1 MVAEARSGAE
11 GITVGGSPAAFTVSD
26 ALGAAREQTRGT
38 SRIAITAC
46 VYWLA
51 AKAALCMAI
60 EPGYATPVWP
70 AAGFALCAVLLWGR
84 YSALGVVLG
93 SVAANLATALDPAS
107 SLSIARSV
115 AVTLGIGSG
124 AALQALLGAWL
135 IERFV
140 GLPVPFEAKQ
150 SIGRFA
156 ILGGP
161 VACVASASVGV
172 STLVA
177 AGLLPW
183 ANYPFS
189 WATWWVGDSI
199 GVVIFAPLSLI
210 LIANPGLLWQRSRAP
225 LTLPLLGSVTVV
237 TLLFWQTRLAAVG
250 SQPGWRA
257 WLVLGVG
264 LWFMRIMSTAT
275 LISVGRVSQ
284 AQRSAEEGER
294 RSLEL
299 EERVRLRTA
308 ELSATLAEREVL
320 LQEIHHRVKN
330 NLQVIS
336 SLINMQMRCLEDSV
350 SRDALTECQAR
361 VYTIALIHET
371 LYESRDYS
379 DMPFSDYVRSLATS
393 VFQLGGAPET
403 ISLQLEL
410 EPVTLP
416 IDRAIPCGLILNE
429 LLVNALKHAF
439 PDGRAGRISI
449 RLQQRDA
456 DRVTLLVCDDGIGG
470 REPVDRTNG
479 ELGMQLVAT
488 LAQQIHADLS
498 VKRAGG
504 TTVELVFA
512 GRG

>member
-1 MVAEARSGAE
+1 MVARSGAGE
-11 GITVGGSPAAFTVSD
+11 ISVGRSPAAFTVLD
-26 ALGAAREQTRGT
+26 ALGAAREQTRGY
-38 SRIAITAC
+38 SRTAITALA
-46 VYWLA
+46 YWLA
-51 AKAALCMAI
+51 AKAALWMAI

-70 AAGFALCAVLLWGR
+70 AAGFALCAVLLWGKHT
-84 YSALGVVLG
+84 ALGVVVG
-93 SVAANLATALDPAS
+93 SAAANFATGLDPS
-107 SLSIARSV
+107 SSSSIARSLAV
-115 AVTLGIGSG
+115 ALGLGCG
-124 AALQALLGAWL
+124 AGLQALLGAWL

-140 GLPVPFEAKQ
+140 GLPVPLEAKQ
-150 SIGRFA
+150 SIGRFV

-172 STLVA
+172 STLLA
-177 AGLLPW
+177 SGLISW

-210 LIANPGLLWQRSRAP
+210 LIANPGLLWQRSRAT

-237 TLLFWQTRLAAVG
+237 TLLFWQTRTASLG
-250 SQPGWRA
+250 GQPGWRA

-275 LISVGRVSQ
+275 LVSVGRVTQ

-308 ELSATLAEREVL
+308 ELSATLGEREVL

-336 SLINMQMRCLEDSV
+336 SLINMQVRRLDEGA
-350 SRDALTECQAR
+350 SRAALTECQAR

-379 DMPFSDYVRSLATS
+379 EMPFSDYVRSLATS
-393 VFQLGGAPET
+393 VFQLAGSPER
-403 ISLQLEL
+403 ISLQLDL
-410 EPVTLP
+410 EPVTLSVE
-416 IDRAIPCGLILNE
+416 RAIPCGLILNE
-429 LLVNALKHAF
+429 LIVNALKHAF
-439 PDGRAGRISI
+439 PDGRPGCVSVQLQHREAGRVA
-449 RLQQRDA
+449 LVVRDDGVGVREVA
-456 DRVTLLVCDDGIGG
+456 DR
-470 REPVDRTNG
+470 NSG
-479 ELGMQLVAT
+479 ELGLQLVAT
-488 LAQQIHADLS
+488 LAQQIRADLS
-498 VKRAGG
+498 VKRATG
-504 TTVELVFA
+504 TTVELEFV